1 MPEITAL
8 IFAKY
13 PIPGMVNT
21 RMVPPL
27 TNEQA
32 AALHEACLR
41 VVWER
46 WGRLG
51 GLRLKLVVTP
61 DERADDL
68 GHVLGAGADDVWV
81 QGRGDLGARMF
92 RAVDQSLTAGASGVI
107 LLGADSPTL
116 PQSTIESA
124 VASLANHEGIL
135 GPCEDGG
142 YYLMGLR
149 RRCPALFREVLWGQA
164 GVADQTRAQAAAE
177 GLDLFQLPEWYDLD
191 RFEDLERALWDVPLT
206 MDDAEPATKALR
218 LMLEACTEKMS
229 GCDTDG

>member
-1 MPEITAL
+1 MPGITAL

-13 PIPGMVNT
+13 PTPGMVNT

-27 TNEQA
+27 TIEQA

-68 GHVLGAGADDVWV
+68 CHVLGAVAGDVWA
-81 QGRGDLGARMF
+81 QGKGDLGARML
-92 RAVDQSLTAGASGVI
+92 RAVDRSLTAGASGVI

-116 PQSTIESA
+116 PQDTLESA
-124 VASLANHEGIL
+124 VACLAEHEGIL

-142 YYLMGLR
+142 YYLLGLR

-164 GVADQTRAQAAAE
+164 GVSDQTRARAAAE
-177 GLDLFQLPEWYDLD
+177 GLDLFQLPVWYDLD
-191 RFEDLERALWDVPLT
+191 RFEDLERALGDVPPT
-206 MDDAEPATKALR
+206 GGDADPATIALR
-218 LMLEACTEKMS
+218 LLLEACAGKMS

>member
-1 MPEITAL
+1 MTGITAL

-13 PIPGMVNT
+13 PIPGTVNT
-21 RMVPPL
+21 RMAPPL
-27 TNEQA
+27 TIEQA

-61 DERADDL
+61 DERADDFC
-68 GHVLGAGADDVWV
+68 HVLGVGADAVWA
-81 QGRGDLGARMF
+81 QGKGDLGARML
-92 RAVDQSLTAGASGVI
+92 RAVDRSLTAGASGVI

-116 PQSTIESA
+116 PQSTLETA
-124 VASLANHEGIL
+124 VASLAEHEGIL

-142 YYLMGLR
+142 YYLLGLR

-164 GVADQTRAQAAAE
+164 GVADQTRARAAAQ
-177 GLDLFQLPEWYDLD
+177 GLDLFQLPVWYDLD
-191 RFEDLERALWDVPLT
+191 RFEDLERALWDVHPIGG
-206 MDDAEPATKALR
+206 DADPAAVALR
-218 LMLEACTEKMS
+218 LLLEACAGKMS